1 MRRRRFGAERR
12 AVPRGN
18 ARPCSRANRRARV
31 RSRND
36 FRPQASV
43 ARRLLRYLR
52 RDDARSA
59 GFHPIRRRGASRPCT
74 RREIAMTLI
83 RWNPARP
90 LRTLAVQDE
99 MDRLI
104 EGFLGHPSG
113 SPAAPLTMPVDI
125 EETPEAYVF
134 RADLPGFSQKDVKV
148 SLAGDTLTLR
158 AERKRETESTK
169 GSVHRSER
177 IYGTFERTFTLADP
191 VRGDQ
196 VKAAYKDGVLEIRVP
211 KAEEAR
217 VREIE
222 VQVG

>member
-1 MRRRRFGAERR
+1 
-12 AVPRGN
+12 
-18 ARPCSRANRRARV
+18 
-31 RSRND
+31 
-36 FRPQASV
+36 
-43 ARRLLRYLR
+43 
-52 RDDARSA
+52 
-59 GFHPIRRRGASRPCT
+59 
-74 RREIAMTLI
+74 MTLI

-90 LRTLAVQDE
+90 LRTLAVHDE

-113 SPAAPLTMPVDI
+113 SAAAPLTMPVDI
-125 EETPEAYVF
+125 EETPEAYVL

-158 AERKRETESTK
+158 AERKRETGPATAQ
-169 GSVHRSER
+169 VHRSER
-177 IYGTFERTFTLADP
+177 IHGTFERTFTLSDP